1 VLRSLSLVIVAPIV
15 AILALGGVA
24 TWVAWRGDGSHARS
38 IDREPRPKWDDAAL
52 SKLCPA
58 DIPVVVDERRIDGRL
73 AAEVVHCDAGAGS
86 PPSMVVLLAAD
97 HAGRVRVEGIALE
110 EKDQVQVSGLGLRS
124 NVISAAGR
132 TYSSDDVPRCCPD
145 LQFARTWRWDGH
157 TLTTLR

>member
-1 VLRSLSLVIVAPIV
+1 MLRSLSLVIVAPIV

-24 TWVAWRGDGSHARS
+24 TWVAWRGDDSRS
-38 IDREPRPKWDDAAL
+38 SDREAPPKWDDAPL

-58 DIPVVVDERRIDGRL
+58 DTPVVVDEHRIDGRL

-97 HAGRVRVEGIALE
+97 QRGRVTVAGIPLE
-110 EKDQVQVSGLGLRS
+110 EKDQVQVSGLGLKS
-124 NVISAAGR
+124 NVISVAGR
-132 TYSSDDVPRCCPD
+132 TYSSNEVPRCCPD

-157 TLTTLR
+157 SLTTVR